1 MSGKSSIVGIADAV
15 FYRGRIWTGEA
26 RHPRAEALAALNG
39 RIVAVGS
46 SDDVRALAGPATRV
60 VDLADRTVVP
70 GFIDAHT
77 HFQSTGVQQIQAVDC
92 AVPSIPDVQQA
103 LRERAAQ
110 TPEGGWV
117 RGFHFDDTKIA
128 ELRHLASADLDA
140 VTTRHGVYVA
150 HQGGHRYYV
159 NRMGLHLAG
168 ITKDTP
174 DPPDGHFE
182 RDPRSGEP
190 TGILFEGAGRMIRA
204 LFPAPTRAE
213 RLEGLRQVM
222 RMFHRVG
229 LTSVHDAVVT
239 PDDLRIYLEAHL
251 AGELSLRT
259 YMLVEYPAL
268 DAVIASGLRSGFGDE
283 MLRLGGIKFFT
294 DGAIAGRTAWLK
306 EPYEGSQDR
315 GVLAHTAES
324 LIGGMRRAHRAGF
337 QLCTHANGD
346 AAIEMLLDLYEAVLG
361 EDPRPDARPRIE
373 HCTVVNDGILKRMKK
388 LGAVATPFCTYVY
401 YHGEKMK
408 YYGEARL
415 ERMFAQRSFL
425 DHGIVSTGATD
436 YECGPCEPLLGIQT
450 CVTRTDSSGHVWGAS
465 QRVSVEEALRLYTH
479 NGAYASFEER
489 IKGTLAPGKLA
500 DFVVLGADPLQVDP
514 LAIKDI
520 PVEMTVVGGNAV
532 YDAGA

>member
-1 MSGKSSIVGIADAV
+1 MPGTGIADTV
-15 FYRGRIWTGEA
+15 FLRGRIWTGEA
-26 RHPRAEALAALNG
+26 RRPRAEALASLNG

-46 SDDVRALAGPATRV
+46 SDDVRTLAGSTTRV

-92 AVPSIPDVQQA
+92 AFPSIPDVQQA
-103 LRERAAQ
+103 LRERAAR
-110 TPEGGWV
+110 TAEGGWV
-117 RGFHFDDTKIA
+117 RGFHYDDTKIA
-128 ELRHLASADLDA
+128 EQRHLTCADLDA
-140 VTTRHGVYVA
+140 VTTRHGVFVSHY
-150 HQGGHRYYV
+150 GGHRYYV
-159 NRMGLHLAG
+159 NRMGLRLAG

-174 DPPDGHFE
+174 DPPDGHYE
-182 RDPRSGEP
+182 RDPRTGEP
-190 TGILFEGAGRMIRA
+190 TGTLLEGAGRSIRA

-213 RLEGLRQVM
+213 RLEGLRMVQ
-222 RMFHRVG
+222 RTFHRVG
-229 LTSVHDAVVT
+229 LTGVHDAVVS
-239 PDDLRIYLEAHL
+239 PDDLRIYQEAHA
-251 AGELSLRT
+251 AGELTLRT
-259 YMLVEYPAL
+259 YMLVECSAL
-268 DAVIASGLRSGFGDE
+268 DALIGSGLRTGFGDE

-294 DGAIAGRTAWLK
+294 DGAISGRTAWLK
-306 EPYEGSQDR
+306 EPYEGSRDC

-324 LIGGMRRAHRAGF
+324 LIGGMRRAHLGGF

-346 AAIEMLLDLYEAVLG
+346 AAIEMLLDLYEQVLG
-361 EDPRPDARPRIE
+361 KDPRPDARPRIE
-373 HCTVVNDGILKRMKK
+373 HCTVVSDGILKRMKK
-388 LGAVATPFCTYVY
+388 LGAIATPFCTYVY

-450 CVTRTDSSGHVWGAS
+450 CVTRTDATGKIWGGT
-465 QRVSVEEALRLYTH
+465 QRVTVEEALRLYTH

-500 DFVVLGADPLQVDP
+500 DFVVLGADPLQTDP